1 MRICL
6 SSYRGHPYGGG
17 QGIYIHHLSKAL
29 CNLGHEVQL
38 LSGPP
43 HPNVI
48 EAVKVH
54 KLESLDLYGLNGRLP
69 EKPLRVFTPLN
80 FCEVVAT
87 LLGIFP
93 EPFTF
98 SVRAYGK
105 LRSLLKRE
113 RIDVI
118 HDNQCLGYGF
128 LPMKQFNIPI
138 VCTIHH
144 PVTVDRDIDVGNA
157 KGWWQKSKMV
167 RWYSFLPMQTFVSR
181 RMDRIISVSHSSA
194 DDTAS
199 AFKIAREKFRV
210 VHNGVDI
217 SLFKKDESI
226 QKEPNSLVVVGGHS
240 PIKGLSY
247 LLGAV
252 RLLRNEME
260 LKLTV
265 VGGSPDGRYSSG
277 LVKDYGL
284 EDMVTFTG
292 RVSHEEL
299 VRRYSASE
307 VAVVP
312 SLYEGFGFP
321 AAEAMSCGVPV
332 ISTTAGALPEVVGP
346 DGEAGMLVPP
356 GDSHALAAAI
366 RRLMTDDLLKR
377 KMGVAARKRVEA
389 NFTWEEAAK
398 KTVAVYE
405 ELLPDAHH

>member
-1 MRICL
+1 
-6 SSYRGHPYGGG
+6 
-17 QGIYIHHLSKAL
+17 
-29 CNLGHEVQL
+29 
-38 LSGPP
+38 
-43 HPNVI
+43 
-48 EAVKVH
+48 
-54 KLESLDLYGLNGRLP
+54 
-69 EKPLRVFTPLN
+69 
-80 FCEVVAT
+80 
-87 LLGIFP
+87 
-93 EPFTF
+93 
-98 SVRAYGK
+98 
-105 LRSLLKRE
+105 
-113 RIDVI
+113 
-118 HDNQCLGYGF
+118 
-128 LPMKQFNIPI
+128 
-138 VCTIHH
+138 
-144 PVTVDRDIDVGNA
+144 
-157 KGWWQKSKMV
+157 
-167 RWYSFLPMQTFVSR
+167 
-181 RMDRIISVSHSSA
+181 
-194 DDTAS
+194 
-199 AFKIAREKFRV
+199 V

-217 SLFKKDESI
+217 SLFEKDESI

-252 RLLRNEME
+252 RLLRSEME

-277 LVKDYGL
+277 LVKEYGL

-292 RVSHEEL
+292 RVSDEEL

-356 GDSHALAAAI
+356 GDSDALAAAI
-366 RRLMTDDLLKR
+366 RRLMIDDLLKK